1 MDLHIKD
8 GESAEAYA
16 MRICS
21 LKEALGKKWDEIT
34 SIINE
39 ELGQNYTESKYRKQ
53 FSAAKKYGV
62 AQDGWAAPSVSLG
75 EGKVVDTEALDTMT
89 KATADL
95 IMERQK
101 LAAEKLEMQRQLRT
115 QSRFELFYEKIAD
128 KVETLPLPKFEPIY
142 YSDTPREYVLTVSDI
157 HYGSTFDS
165 ENNSYSR
172 EIAKERLE
180 KLCGNV
186 IEFIQQRE
194 LTHLYVLSLGDAIQ
208 GMIHLSDIK
217 LNDIPVVDCVVE
229 IARLM
234 AQFLN
239 EISAYCYV
247 DYYAVSAANHSQTRP
262 LGSKANEMATED
274 LERIIISYV
283 SDMLTMNERVS
294 VHTDLSRDYITFKIF
309 DSDCLALHGHQVR
322 NVNTAIK
329 DYSALHQTFYSYLFM
344 GHLHAA
350 QEIVVGEKDGHNCE
364 VLISPALV
372 GSCQYSDKIL
382 KGAKAA
388 AKIYEFDELSGHVGT
403 QTFILN

>member
-53 FSAAKKYGV
+53 FSAAKKYGA
-62 AQDGWAAPSVSLG
+62 AQDGWAAPSASMG

-128 KVETLPLPKFEPIY
+128 KVQALPLPKFEPVY

-180 KLCGNV
+180 RLCGNV
-186 IEFIQQRE
+186 IEFIQQKE
-194 LTHLYVLSLGDAIQ
+194 LNHLYVLSLGDTIQ
-208 GMIHLSDIK
+208 GLLRYTDLK
-217 LNDIPVVDCVVE
+217 LNDIAVVDCVVE
-229 IARLM
+229 VSRLM

-239 EISAYCYV
+239 EISAYCYI
-247 DYYAVSAANHSQTRP
+247 DFYAVSAANHSQTRP
-262 LGSKANEMATED
+262 IGSKANELATED

-322 NVNTAIK
+322 NVNSAIK

-364 VLISPALV
+364 VLISPALI

-388 AKIYEFDELSGHVGT
+388 AKIYEFDELSGHIGS